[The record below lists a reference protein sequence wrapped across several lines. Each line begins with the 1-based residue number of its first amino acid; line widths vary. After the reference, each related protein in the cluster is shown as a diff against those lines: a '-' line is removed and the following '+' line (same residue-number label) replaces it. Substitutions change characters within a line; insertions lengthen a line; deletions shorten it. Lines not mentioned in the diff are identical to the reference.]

1 MAGRN
6 TRVQTV
12 NNLCKAATRR
22 LFFIQNI
29 FIQNVTFRHSH
40 SPITVSAS
48 KRHEHKPQSKR
59 LHNAGESESKR
70 LHNVTRGTQSRAAKR

>member
-1 MAGRN
+1 MQKKFVFCVYCRS
-6 TRVQTV
+6 
-12 NNLCKAATRR
+12 
-22 LFFIQNI
+22 F
-29 FIQNVTFRHSH
+29 H

-70 LHNVTRGTQSRAAKR
+70 LQRYARDGKPRGKALSKYA

>member
-1 MAGRN
+1 MQKN
-6 TRVQTV
+6 F
-12 NNLCKAATRR
+12 CKSLVKRP
-22 LFFIQNI
+22 
-29 FIQNVTFRHSH
+29 FR

-70 LHNVTRGTQSRAAKR
+70 LQRYARDAKPRGKALSKYA

>member
-6 TRVQTV
+6 TRIQTV
-12 NNLCKAATRR
+12 NKAAAWR
-22 LFFIQNI
+22 LFFMQKN
-29 FIQNVTFRHSH
+29 FCKSLVKRHSH

-59 LHNAGESESKR
+59 LQRYARDAKPRGKALSK
-70 LHNVTRGTQSRAAKR
+70 HA